1 MRIPIFEQLHREG
14 LLSEASLNKIRI
26 DEGTRLF
33 SIHWEVKTLLYIGVL
48 LLTGGIGI
56 LIYKNIDTIGH
67 TVILALIGAVCAG
80 CFVYCERKKLPFS
93 FARVPAPNAY
103 FDYILL
109 LGCLTLLTFITYLQV
124 QYTAFGE
131 SYGLA
136 TFIPMVILFVC
147 SYYFDHLGV
156 LSLAIT
162 NLAAWMGVAVTPLK
176 IFKANNFEDAQIIF
190 AGLLLGTVL
199 VLLAHLSKT
208 RKLKEHFSFTYLNF
222 GMNVLFVSC
231 LAGMFYFERTY
242 FLWFVPLAI
251 LAFYFYR
258 QAVKLSSFYFML
270 MVVLYS
276 YVGVGYGVIRLIS
289 EVWILVLMYFMG
301 SAILSVILL
310 INLNQKLKANAGLQ

>member
-1 MRIPIFEQLHREG
+1 VRIPILEQLHREG
-14 LLSEASLNKIRI
+14 LLPDASFNKIRI

-56 LIYKNIDTIGH
+56 LIYKNIETIGH

-93 FARVPAPNAY
+93 FNKVPAPNAY

-147 SYYFDHLGV
+147 SYYFDHVGV

-222 GMNVLFVSC
+222 GMNVSFVSC
-231 LAGMFYFERTY
+231 LAGMFYFEDTY

>member
-131 SYGLA
+131 AYGLA
-136 TFIPMVILFVC
+136 TFIPMVLLFFC
-147 SYYFDHLGV
+147 AYYFDHLGV

-162 NLAAWMGVAVTPLK
+162 NLAAWMGVAITPLN
-176 IFKANNFEDAQIIF
+176 IFNAN
-190 AGLLLGTVL
+190 
-199 VLLAHLSKT
+199 KT
-208 RKLKEHFSFTYLNF
+208 FPMYP
-222 GMNVLFVSC
+222 LFV
-231 LAGMFYFERTY
+231 MR
-242 FLWFVPLAI
+242 
-251 LAFYFYR
+251 
-258 QAVKLSSFYFML
+258 
-270 MVVLYS
+270 
-276 YVGVGYGVIRLIS
+276 
-289 EVWILVLMYFMG
+289 
-301 SAILSVILL
+301 
-310 INLNQKLKANAGLQ
+310 

>member
-56 LIYKNIDTIGH
+56 LIYKNIETIGH

-93 FARVPAPNAY
+93 FNKVPAPNAY

-222 GMNVLFVSC
+222 GMNVSFVSC
-231 LAGMFYFERTY
+231 LAGMFYFEDTY

>member
-1 MRIPIFEQLHREG
+1 M
-14 LLSEASLNKIRI
+14 
-26 DEGTRLF
+26 
-33 SIHWEVKTLLYIGVL
+33 
-48 LLTGGIGI
+48 
-56 LIYKNIDTIGH
+56 
-67 TVILALIGAVCAG
+67 
-80 CFVYCERKKLPFS
+80 
-93 FARVPAPNAY
+93 PAPNAY

-222 GMNVLFVSC
+222 GMNV
-231 LAGMFYFERTY
+231 
-242 FLWFVPLAI
+242 
-251 LAFYFYR
+251 
-258 QAVKLSSFYFML
+258 
-270 MVVLYS
+270 
-276 YVGVGYGVIRLIS
+276 
-289 EVWILVLMYFMG
+289 
-301 SAILSVILL
+301 
-310 INLNQKLKANAGLQ
+310 

>member
-131 SYGLA
+131 AYGLA
-136 TFIPMVILFVC
+136 TFIPMVLLFFC
-147 SYYFDHLGV
+147 AYYFDHLGV

-162 NLAAWMGVAVTPLK
+162 DLAAWMGVAITPLN
-176 IFKANNFEDAQIIF
+176 IFNANNFEDAQIIF

-222 GMNVLFVSC
+222 GMNVSFVSC
-231 LAGMFYFERTY
+231 LAGMFYFEDTY